1 MIDLHAHTTASDGTS
16 TPPELIRQALHCGL
30 EALAV
35 TDHDTFTGYDQALP
49 PARDAG
55 LELIC
60 GIELSTKLGRK
71 SVHLLGYFLSGDPG
85 NELRHFA
92 LEMQASRRDRNH
104 RLSARLKQL
113 GVEVTTAEVEARGR
127 GYAGRPHYA
136 QIMVEKGYVKTAQQ
150 AFDEYLD
157 EAARGYVDRS
167 EAQLV
172 HCIGMIR
179 RAGGIASL
187 AHPNR
192 INHDMSSLLP
202 QLTAAGLNGLEVYY
216 SGHSPAQ
223 TAHYLSLAIKHNLLL
238 TGGSDFHGTMKPNFH
253 LGTGC
258 NGNLNIPREIL
269 EQLKNN
275 KTCRANG

>member
-16 TPPELIRQALHCGL
+16 TPAELIDEALDCGL

-35 TDHDTFTGYDQALP
+35 TDHDTFAGYDQALP
-49 PARDAG
+49 RARRAG

-60 GIELSTKLGRK
+60 GIELSTKLGNK

-85 NELRHFA
+85 NELRRFA
-92 LEMQASRRDRNH
+92 LDMQASRRDRNR
-104 RLSARLKQL
+104 RLSERLKQL
-113 GVEVTTAEVEARGR
+113 GVEVSTAEVEARGH

-157 EAARGYVDRS
+157 EAAKGYVDRS

-172 HCIGMIR
+172 DCIGMIR
-179 RAGGIASL
+179 RANGIASL

-192 INHDMSSLLP
+192 IKDNVPALLP
-202 QLTAAGLNGLEVYY
+202 ELIAAGLNALEVYY
-216 SGHSPAQ
+216 SDHSPAQ
-223 TAHYLSLAIKHNLLL
+223 TALYLSVAQEHRLLI
-238 TGGSDFHGTMKPNFH
+238 TGGSDFHGTIKPTFR

-258 NGNLNIPREIL
+258 NANLNIPRSIL
-269 EQLKNN
+269 DDLK
-275 KTCRANG
+275 TASPASA